1 MQPISGNHQLVG
13 YEEDPEHDGGVT
25 EALPQKSAGV
35 VPQNPYFEQQ
45 TFSGPSLGHN
55 QTYGHNSKCSSED
68 HKSKTARTELC
79 AR

>member
-35 VPQNPYFEQQ
+35 VPQNPYFEHQ
-45 TFSGPSLGHN
+45 TFSGQDSAV
-55 QTYGHNSKCSSED
+55 D
-68 HKSKTARTELC
+68 HCDCDLRSQFEMQF
-79 AR
+79 